1 MELIKNVVVVQFI
14 KSCASQKKCIPSL
27 SSVVDSLIGVHIA
40 LLLQD
45 VQPLLHRV
53 FVLDQRALILLK
65 TRIVS

>member
-14 KSCASQKKCIPSL
+14 KSCASQKKYTQSG
-27 SSVVDSLIGVHIA
+27 SVVDSLIGVHIA

-65 TRIVS
+65 TKIVS